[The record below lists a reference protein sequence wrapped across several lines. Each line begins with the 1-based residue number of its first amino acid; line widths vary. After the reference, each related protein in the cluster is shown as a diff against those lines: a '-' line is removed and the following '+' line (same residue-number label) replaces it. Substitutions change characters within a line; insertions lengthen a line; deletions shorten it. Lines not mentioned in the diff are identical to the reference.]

1 MEGLIVLL
9 IFINQWLIRIKIQVV
24 LSIEK
29 SREMINVEAGIIL
42 LDDTI
47 NYLRRTGKI
56 KYSVSVRRYN

>member
-1 MEGLIVLL
+1 MQGLIVLL